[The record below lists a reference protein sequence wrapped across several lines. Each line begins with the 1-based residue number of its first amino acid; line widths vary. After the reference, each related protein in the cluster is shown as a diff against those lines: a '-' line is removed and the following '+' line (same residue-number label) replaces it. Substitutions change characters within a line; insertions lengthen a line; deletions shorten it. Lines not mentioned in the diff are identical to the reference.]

1 MHNCLIDYEDAGIN
15 DYSILCSVYSWSHPF
30 GATVLGPPEI
40 PAEHLQIRC
49 RALRLDGIEIALL
62 PYLGTEFEQNPW
74 DG

>member
-15 DYSILCSVYSWSHPF
+15 EYSILCSVYSWSHPI
-30 GATVLGPPEI
+30 GATVLGPPET

-49 RALRLDGIEIALL
+49 RALRCDGIEIALL
-62 PYLGTEFEQNPW
+62 PYLGTEFEQSPW